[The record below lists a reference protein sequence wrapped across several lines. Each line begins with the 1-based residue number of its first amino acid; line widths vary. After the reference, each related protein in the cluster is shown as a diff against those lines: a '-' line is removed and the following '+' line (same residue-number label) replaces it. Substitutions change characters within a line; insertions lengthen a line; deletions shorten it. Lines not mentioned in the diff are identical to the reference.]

1 MISRQARNT
10 KIDQFA
16 PDLSLDT
23 AILRNPMLRNRHV
36 RLNLEPA
43 DDRSLES
50 LGWRLDLMEHSVDPV
65 TDTKSFCQW
74 LEMNVR
80 GAHLEGL
87 DDERIHQFDQR
98 RIGFDR
104 PTVIPAIALNL
115 DMLLREF
122 LDRVGQRGV
131 HVPSTPIRIIL
142 AQRAFDV
149 RFGSDLQIDIG
160 MEQVSQAVKR
170 RLVRWIVNG
179 NSQAVLVLKDRHH
192 SIFSGD
198 VPR

>member
-36 RLNLEPA
+36 RLNLHPA

-80 GAHLEGL
+80 GPHLEGL

-104 PTVIPAIALNL
+104 PTVIPDIALNL

-122 LDRVGQRGV
+122 LDGVGQRGV
-131 HVPSTPIRIIL
+131 HVPATPIRIIL

-149 RFGSDLQIDIG
+149 RFGSDLQRS
-160 MEQVSQAVKR
+160 EER
-170 RLVRWIVNG
+170 RVGKECRSRW
-179 NSQAVLVLKDRHH
+179 S
-192 SIFSGD
+192 
-198 VPR
+198 P